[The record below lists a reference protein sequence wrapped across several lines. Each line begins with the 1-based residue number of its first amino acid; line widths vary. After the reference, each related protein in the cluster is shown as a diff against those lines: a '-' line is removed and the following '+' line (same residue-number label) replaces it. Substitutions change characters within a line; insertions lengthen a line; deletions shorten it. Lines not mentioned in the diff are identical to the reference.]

1 MDIRSSALLTDFYQL
16 AMLQGYL
23 ERGMGNTAVF
33 ECFVRTMPPQRGFFV
48 AAGLAQLLEFLENVR
63 FTPAELEWVANSGRF
78 SRSFVDYLAQFR
90 FAGDLHA
97 MPEGTVFFANEPIV
111 RVTAPLPQAQL
122 IETRLVNLLHY
133 QTLIASKAARCV
145 LAAAG
150 KPVID
155 FGLRRSHGAEAG
167 LLAARAGYLAG
178 FAGSA
183 TIMAE
188 PCFEVPVFG
197 TMGHSFVQAH
207 QTERQA
213 FEYFADAQPDNVI
226 FLLDTYDTQ
235 KGAQTVV
242 KLAPGLREKG
252 ITIKGVRLD
261 SGDLVGQARLVR
273 RILDDGGLGEVQI
286 TASGNLDEDAIQHI
300 VAAQAPIDLFAVG
313 TRLATSADAPYLDCV
328 YKLQEYS
335 GRPSRKRSEGKE
347 TWPGAKQVYR
357 HYDQRARIDH
367 DVVTTV
373 ADTQEGK
380 PLIRPVMESGKR
392 SEVPSSLNQIREHA
406 TAELATLPDELRRC
420 RPGATISVRISAALQ
435 SLTRETDTQHE
446 AGEGLSPDLDGDNLD
461 ADPG

>member
-23 ERGMGNTAVF
+23 ERGMEDIAVF
-33 ECFVRTMPPQRGFFV
+33 ECFVRTMPPQRGFFM
-48 AAGLAQLLEFLENVR
+48 AAGLAQLLEFLENAT
-63 FTPAELEWVANSGRF
+63 FSPAELEWVANSGWF
-78 SRSFVDYLAQFR
+78 GRSFVDYLEQFR
-90 FAGDLHA
+90 FAGDVQA

-111 RVTAPLPQAQL
+111 RITAPLPQAQF

-167 LLAARAGYLAG
+167 LLAARAAYLAG

-183 TIMAE
+183 TVMAE
-188 PCFEVPVFG
+188 PFFEVPVFG

-207 QTERQA
+207 DAERLA
-213 FEYFADAQPDNVI
+213 FEHFAEVQPDNVVL
-226 FLLDTYDTQ
+226 LLDTYDTL

-242 KLAPGLREKG
+242 TLAPRLRERG
-252 ITIKGVRLD
+252 IRIKGVRLD
-261 SGDLVGQARLVR
+261 SGDLVEQARQVR
-273 RILDDGGLGEVQI
+273 RILDDGGLRDVQI
-286 TASGNLDEDAIQHI
+286 TASGNLDEDAIQHM
-300 VAAQAPIDLFAVG
+300 VSAQAPIDLFAVG
-313 TRLATSADAPYLDCV
+313 TRLTTSADAPYLDCV

-335 GRPSRKRSEGKE
+335 GKPSRKKSEGKE

-357 HYDQRARIDH
+357 RYDQQGRIDH

-373 ADTQEGK
+373 DDTQAGK
-380 PLIRPVMESGKR
+380 PLLRPVMASGKR
-392 SEVPSSLNQIREHA
+392 SGTLPSLNEIREHA
-406 TAELATLPDELRRC
+406 GAELATLPEELQQFRR
-420 RPGATISVRISAALQ
+420 GATIPVLISAALQ
-435 SLTRETDTQHE
+435 SLARVVDARDE
-446 AGEGLSPDLDGDNLD
+446 AGGR
-461 ADPG
+461 

>member
-23 ERGMGNTAVF
+23 ERGMEDTAVF
-33 ECFVRTMPPQRGFFV
+33 ECFVRTMPPQRGFFI
-48 AAGLAQLLEFLENVR
+48 AAGLAQLLDFLENVC

-78 SRSFVDYLAQFR
+78 SRSFIDYLEHFR
-90 FAGDLHA
+90 FAGGVHA

-111 RVTAPLPQAQL
+111 RVTAPLPQAQF

-145 LAAAG
+145 LAAEG

-183 TIMAE
+183 TVLAGHG
-188 PCFEVPVFG
+188 FEVPVFG

-213 FEYFADAQPDNVI
+213 FEHFADAQPDNVI

-235 KGAQTVV
+235 KGARTVV
-242 KLAPGLREKG
+242 NLAPGLRDKG
-252 ITIKGVRLD
+252 IAIKGVRLD
-261 SGDLVGQARLVR
+261 SGDLGEQARRVR
-273 RILDDGGLGEVQI
+273 RILDDGGLEDVQI

-335 GRPSRKRSEGKE
+335 GRPSRKKSEGKE

-357 HYDQRARIDH
+357 YYDQRGCIDH
-367 DVVTTV
+367 DVVTT
-373 ADTQEGK
+373 ADDTREGT
-380 PLIRPVMESGKR
+380 PLIRPVMESGKHR
-392 SEVPSSLNQIREHA
+392 ETSPSLDHIRERA
-406 TAELATLPDELRRC
+406 TAELAALPDEIRQLS
-420 RPGATISVRISAALQ
+420 PEATISVRISSALRD
-435 SLTRETDTQHE
+435 LDRDVDARDE
-446 AGEGLSPDLDGDNLD
+446 AGQG
-461 ADPG
+461 

>member
-1 MDIRSSALLTDFYQL
+1 MDIRSSVLLTDFYQL
-16 AMLQGYL
+16 TMLQGYL
-23 ERGMGNTAVF
+23 ERGMENTAVF
-33 ECFVRTMPPQRGFFV
+33 ECFVRTMPPQRGFFM

-63 FTPAELEWVANSGRF
+63 LTPDELAWVANSGRF
-78 SRSFVDYLAQFR
+78 SRSFVDYLEGFR

-97 MPEGTVFFANEPIV
+97 MPEGTIFFVNEPMV

-122 IETRLVNLLHY
+122 IETRLINLLHY

-167 LLAARAGYLAG
+167 LFAARAGYLAG

-183 TIMAE
+183 TVMAE
-188 PCFEVPVFG
+188 PFFEVPVFG

-207 QTERQA
+207 QSERHA
-213 FEYFADAQPDNVI
+213 FEHFADAQPDNVVL
-226 FLLDTYDTQ
+226 LLDTYDTQ

-242 KLAPGLREKG
+242 GLAPCLREKG

-261 SGDLVGQARLVR
+261 SGDLVQQARQVR
-273 RILDDGGLGEVQI
+273 RILDDGGLEEVQI
-286 TASGNLDEDAIQHI
+286 TASGNLDEDAIQHL
-300 VAAQAPIDLFAVG
+300 VAAQAPVDLFAVG

-335 GRPSRKRSEGKE
+335 GRPSRKTSEGKE

-357 HYDQRARIDH
+357 HYDQRGRIDH
-367 DVVTTV
+367 DVVTTA

-380 PLIRPVMESGKR
+380 PLIRQVMESGKR
-392 SEVPSSLNQIREHA
+392 SETALSLNQIREQA
-406 TAELATLPDELRRC
+406 TAELATLPDEMRQC
-420 RPGATISVRISAALQ
+420 RQGATIPVQISSALQ
-435 SLTRETDTQHE
+435 
-446 AGEGLSPDLDGDNLD
+446 NLASVVD
-461 ADPG
+461 ARDFSS

>member
-1 MDIRSSALLTDFYQL
+1 MDIRSSVLLTDFYQL
-16 AMLQGYL
+16 TMLQGYL
-23 ERGMGNTAVF
+23 ERGMEDTAVF
-33 ECFVRTMPPQRGFFV
+33 ECFVRTMPPQRGFFM

-63 FTPAELEWVANSGRF
+63 FTPDELEWVANSGRF
-78 SRSFVDYLAQFR
+78 SRSFVDYLERFR

-97 MPEGTVFFANEPIV
+97 MPEGTVFFVNEPMV

-155 FGLRRSHGAEAG
+155 FGLRRAHGAEAG
-167 LLAARAGYLAG
+167 LLAARASYLAG

-183 TIMAE
+183 TVMAE
-188 PCFEVPVFG
+188 PFFEVPVFG

-207 QTERQA
+207 QSERHA
-213 FEYFADAQPDNVI
+213 FEHFAGIQPDNVVL
-226 FLLDTYDTQ
+226 LLDTYDTQ
-235 KGAQTVV
+235 KGARTVV
-242 KLAPGLREKG
+242 TLAPCLREKG
-252 ITIKGVRLD
+252 IRIKGVRLD
-261 SGDLVGQARLVR
+261 SGDLVDQARQVR
-273 RILDDGGLGEVQI
+273 RILDDGGLGNVQI

-335 GRPSRKRSEGKE
+335 GRPSRKKSEGKE

-357 HYDQRARIDH
+357 HYDQRRRIDH
-367 DVVTTV
+367 DVVTTA

-380 PLIRPVMESGKR
+380 PLIRSVMESGKR
-392 SEVPSSLNQIREHA
+392 SETSPSLNQIREHA
-406 TAELATLPDELRRC
+406 TAELATLPDEMRQC
-420 RPGATISVRISAALQ
+420 RQGATIPVQISSAL
-435 SLTRETDTQHE
+435 R
-446 AGEGLSPDLDGDNLD
+446 NLARVVD
-461 ADPG
+461 ARDFSS